1 MKLAK
6 QSDVA
11 MKFGSDKYNC
21 CDIWGH
27 VNFGGGAARFGGHF
41 AENESLNSE
50 SEKVT
55 LCQLGS
61 RLSMPSFKKIG
72 QNLKEEIDFEAFG

>member
-27 VNFGGGAARFGGHF
+27 VNFGGGAAIFGGHF
-41 AENESLNSE
+41 AENESVNSTL
-50 SEKVT
+50 T

-72 QNLKEEIDFEAFG
+72 QNLKEEIDFEAF